1 MAICPCLS
9 ASGTVLCLS
18 GGQGWEPLCCD
29 TSQPSVSRGAV
40 THASL
45 ANHGLQMDPLARMGR
60 ALPFPNTKGSGSG
73 LREALVVLC
82 PGLPPAAGSCEE
94 SGASS
99 VSTPW

>member
-29 TSQPSVSRGAV
+29 TSQPSVTRGAV
-40 THASL
+40 THSLL
-45 ANHGLQMDPLARMGR
+45 ANHGRMDPLARMGR

-73 LREALVVLC
+73 LREALVVPC